1 MSGITRELPLDS
13 NQAMLELTVLNAET
27 FGESFDEVVLEGLR
41 SDIPPE
47 ILTRMKDLWETT
59 KAIGNE
65 VFEVGKIIVLK
76 IIEFL
81 KANPKLAA
89 SLALGAAV
97 YLLSNAIPI
106 LGPILAPL
114 LAAIT
119 GIYALVTL
127 ATFDDVMK
135 MAREFFAMLVSMF
148 NAVATHWSAVP

>member
-1 MSGITRELPLDS
+1 MSGITRESPLDS
-13 NQAMLELTVLNAET
+13 NQAMLELTVLNAEA
-27 FGESFDEVVLEGLR
+27 FGRSFDEVVLEGLR
-41 SDIPPE
+41 SEIPPE

-59 KAIGNE
+59 KAISNE

-119 GIYALVTL
+119 GIYALGTL

-135 MAREFFAMLVSMF
+135 MAREFFAMLVSIF
-148 NAVATHWSAVP
+148 NTVATRWSVAS